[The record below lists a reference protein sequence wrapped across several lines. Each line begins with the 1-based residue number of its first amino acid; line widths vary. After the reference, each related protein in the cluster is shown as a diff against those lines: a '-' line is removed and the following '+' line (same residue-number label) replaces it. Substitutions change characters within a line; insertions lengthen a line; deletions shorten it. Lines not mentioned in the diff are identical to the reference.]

1 MYIQTVDNGV
11 RGMDGGGRRHA
22 RHVESPKG
30 EMEFVSGSVGGQV
43 GTPFFCGSDLH
54 TRKNIH
60 SYAAHPGHISR
71 CARAKLRRCPRRR
84 TQSTAHTPGS
94 LAHGGASAGGL
105 SPHQIMSG
113 SSPRR
118 PHPGDPP
125 TSGSPLKTYPPGGP
139 RRALGS

>member
-11 RGMDGGGRRHA
+11 RGMDGGATTCTACGVSEGGDGVRVWQCGWASRH
-22 RHVESPKG
+22 
-30 EMEFVSGSVGGQV
+30 
-43 GTPFFCGSDLH
+43 TFFCGSDLH

-118 PHPGDPP
+118 PHPGDPQ